1 MTSNSS
7 RLRPEPTATQV
18 SGDSASCTGI
28 CVSSQ
33 ALLEAGQEGAAARQD
48 DAAIHDVRG
57 QLGRGLVQGRLDG
70 VEDLADRLVE
80 GAADLLGGDH
90 DRLGEAG
97 EHVAAAYLGLDLLLE
112 LPGRADLELE
122 LLRGLLPDQELAP
135 S

>member
-1 MTSNSS
+1 M
-7 RLRPEPTATQV
+7 QV

-28 CVSSQ
+28 CTFSQ

-80 GAADLLGGDH
+80 GAADLLEVITIV
-90 DRLGEAG
+90 LGRPVSMSRPRTSAWTSSLSSQAEPISSLSSSM
-97 EHVAAAYLGLDLLLE
+97 VCCPIRSLY
-112 LPGRADLELE
+112 
-122 LLRGLLPDQELAP
+122 
-135 S
+135 SF